1 MEFVFDASTLILL
14 AKIEILRVVINNFK
28 VTIPETVMKECTGKE
43 IDDARLIKALI
54 DSGMI
59 LVTKPSNQKN
69 VAKIRKDF
77 KTHIGEAEA
86 ISLAFEKKYSIATD
100 DLLAIKACKV
110 LNIPFTTSI
119 HLLINLTE
127 KGKLDRKTA
136 LLKLERLS
144 LFARYNQRIID
155 DASMR
160 LKGGV

>member
-14 AKIEILRVVINNFK
+14 AKTEILRVAVKNFQ
-28 VTIPETVMKECTGKE
+28 VTIPETVMKECTGKNL
-43 IDDARLIKALI
+43 DDAKLIGALI

-59 LVTKPSNQKN
+59 PVVKLSNKKN
-69 VAKIRKDF
+69 VTKIRKDF

-86 ISLAFEKKYSIATD
+86 LSLAFEKKYSVATD

-110 LNIPFTTSI
+110 LNIPFATSI
-119 HLLINLTE
+119 HFLINLTE

-136 LLKLERLS
+136 LLKLEKLS
-144 LFARYNQRIID
+144 AFARYDQRIID

>member
-14 AKIEILRVVINNFK
+14 AKTEILRVVVKNFQ
-28 VTIPETVMKECTGKE
+28 VTIPETVMKECTGKNL
-43 IDDARLIKALI
+43 DDAKLIGALI
-54 DSGMI
+54 NSGMI
-59 LVTKPSNQKN
+59 PVVKLSNKKN
-69 VAKIRKDF
+69 VTKIRKDF

-86 ISLAFEKKYSIATD
+86 LSLAFEKKYSVATD

-110 LNIPFTTSI
+110 LNIPFATSV
-119 HLLINLTE
+119 HFLINLTE

-136 LLKLERLS
+136 LLKLEKLS
-144 LFARYNQRIID
+144 VFARYDQRIID

>member
-14 AKIEILRVVINNFK
+14 AKTEILRVVVKNFQ
-28 VTIPETVMKECTGKE
+28 VTIPETVMKECTGKNL
-43 IDDARLIKALI
+43 DDAKLIGALI

-59 LVTKPSNQKN
+59 PVVKLSNKKN
-69 VAKIRKDF
+69 VTKIRKDF

-86 ISLAFEKKYSIATD
+86 LSLAFEKKYSVATD

-110 LNIPFTTSI
+110 LNIPFATSI
-119 HLLINLTE
+119 HFLINLTE

-136 LLKLERLS
+136 LLKLEKLS
-144 LFARYNQRIID
+144 AFARYDQRIID

>member
-14 AKIEILRVVINNFK
+14 AKTEILRVVVKNFQ
-28 VTIPETVMKECTGKE
+28 VTIPETVMKECTGKNL
-43 IDDARLIKALI
+43 DDAKLIGALI

-59 LVTKPSNQKN
+59 PVVKLSNKKN
-69 VAKIRKDF
+69 VTKIRKDF

-86 ISLAFEKKYSIATD
+86 LSLAFEKKYSVATD

-110 LNIPFTTSI
+110 LNIPFATSI
-119 HLLINLTE
+119 HFLINLTE

-136 LLKLERLS
+136 LLKLEKLS
-144 LFARYNQRIID
+144 AFARYNQRIID

>member
-14 AKIEILRVVINNFK
+14 AKTEILRVVVKNFQ
-28 VTIPETVMKECTGKE
+28 VTIPETVMKECTGKNL
-43 IDDARLIKALI
+43 DDAKLIGALI

-59 LVTKPSNQKN
+59 PVVKLSNKKN
-69 VAKIRKDF
+69 VTKIRKDF

-86 ISLAFEKKYSIATD
+86 LSLAFEKKYSVATD

-110 LNIPFTTSI
+110 LNIPFATSI
-119 HLLINLTE
+119 HFLINLTG

-136 LLKLERLS
+136 LLKLEKLS
-144 LFARYNQRIID
+144 AFARYDQRIID